1 MSQSRLL
8 RGTFILSAAVF
19 FSKFLGLVFIIP
31 FAALVHEKGLALYG
45 YAYVPYSIILSMAT
59 AGIPMAISKFVSKY
73 NTLGDYRTGRRLF
86 RSGMLLMT
94 LTGIAAFLLLYFLA
108 PAIAPLVVD
117 PDATTGDTNS
127 TKDVVTVIRLVSL
140 ALIAVP
146 PMSLMRG
153 YFQGFQSM
161 GPTAVSQVV
170 EQIVRIGFILVGAA
184 LVIYVFGGT
193 VSTAVGVA
201 TFAAFVGA
209 LGGMIVLV
217 WYWKKRKKH
226 LDRQVA
232 ESRKDTNLPLKT
244 MYKELITYAIPF
256 VIVGLAIPL
265 YQLVDQFTVNHT
277 LTSVGYT
284 LKEAEDVF
292 ANLNQATQKLIM
304 IPVSLATAL
313 SVTLVPTITNSFT
326 SGKFGRMHNQMT
338 QAFQIVLFLT
348 IPAAVG
354 LSVLAYSVYGT
365 LYGISKDELE
375 LGGQILRWYA
385 PTAVFFAMFSIT
397 AAILQGINQQKFAI
411 FSLLVGLLLKMLL
424 NEWLLS
430 VYHGLGAIFATDI
443 GYICSIVVNLLVIR
457 AYAEYRLKFIFKRG
471 LLIFIFSALM
481 AVAVW
486 LVTLPF
492 HLGGAVPT
500 SHFGALATMVVGV
513 IVGAGCYFW
522 LAYRSNL
529 AGQIF
534 GNRFSFLKRRRGE
547 SG

>member
-492 HLGGAVPT
+492 HLGGAVPK

>member
-457 AYAEYRLKFIFKRG
+457 AYAEYRLNFIFKRG

-492 HLGGAVPT
+492 HLGGAVPK

>member
-209 LGGMIVLV
+209 LGGMVVLV